1 MKNTLDFISILS
13 TLLQAEQT
21 GKTDVVEKLDF
32 ILTNNEIEKP
42 EKHNR
47 KDDLTTSY
55 FRIEVSKNELN
66 DILDIISNSISNSF
80 DENNEPTSST
90 YMFEDLIDKWNKIE
104 L

>member
-13 TLLQAEQT
+13 TLLQAEQA